1 MVSECEA
8 LIKEETSSQ
17 TLLTGIPCLLSHG
30 ELADAGP
37 PTVRVSAQGSVSD
50 TSLEPGSPAE
60 GPEAHGVSGEDGDLK
75 ILLNLM
81 FCMKTM
87 ESIGFPLQTCHP
99 LREPGFEPPLGRGST
114 RLAVRFHFK
123 ALLPKLWVP
132 DMNEPL
138 TGALPCLR
146 HFVSPG
152 PGGLGGRRGQKGSG
166 HVSPKLL
173 GPQCPLQG
181 GRHHSTASEALWGS
195 GASAAPG
202 AVVLGVGG
210 AELGEL
216 LEGVTR
222 QPSSDIFSLRP

>member
-1 MVSECEA
+1 M
-8 LIKEETSSQ
+8 
-17 TLLTGIPCLLSHG
+17 
-30 ELADAGP
+30 
-37 PTVRVSAQGSVSD
+37 RVSAQGSVSD

-60 GPEAHGVSGEDGDLK
+60 GPEAHGVSGEGGDLK

-87 ESIGFPLQTCHP
+87 GSTGFPLQTRHA

-138 TGALPCLR
+138 TGALPCPR

-202 AVVLGVGG
+202 AVVLGVGD

-222 QPSSDIFSLRP
+222 QPSSDVFSLRL

>member
-1 MVSECEA
+1 M
-8 LIKEETSSQ
+8 
-17 TLLTGIPCLLSHG
+17 
-30 ELADAGP
+30 
-37 PTVRVSAQGSVSD
+37 RVSAQGSVSD

-60 GPEAHGVSGEDGDLK
+60 GPEAHGVSGEGGDLK

-87 ESIGFPLQTCHP
+87 GSTGFPLRTRHA

-152 PGGLGGRRGQKGSG
+152 PGGLGGRQGAERQGSG
-166 HVSPKLL
+166 EWTCIAQAP

-181 GRHHSTASEALWGS
+181 GRHHSRASEALWGS